1 MDTTNEDA
9 VSASQ
14 QNECDEDKGNSSDD
28 GTKSPHIRYTDAY
41 IGILDTYKKQYGES
55 SKNKKAL
62 KSDFFKMIKVL
73 IYWMIAIFVIAVV
86 GTIILIGLM
95 IGKKY
100 TSTGLIINTMVPI
113 VSSLVTMSIS
123 IIKLPKIIA
132 RYLFNK
138 KEDNSIRDIIKNI
151 QEYEI
156 NVLKYEKAENKLGI
170 AAANKALQ
178 QEANDDE
185 FEDVH
190 VPENEDIFPSNANS
204 NVDTTT
210 DDQILAE

>member
-14 QNECDEDKGNSSDD
+14 QNECNEDKRNSSDD
-28 GTKSPHIRYTDAY
+28 GAPSPHGEYTKAY
-41 IGILDTYKKQYGES
+41 VGILNTYKDQYGES
-55 SKNKKAL
+55 SKSKKAL

-86 GTIILIGLM
+86 GTIVLIGLM

-151 QEYEI
+151 QEYELT
-156 NVLKYEKAENKLGI
+156 VLKYEKAENKLGI